1 MYICTRTTGFS
12 IVLPEN
18 LFILDLVH
26 GLLFSL
32 IFDSLNS
39 RNMKKKGDNELLVV
53 LPVPH

>member
-1 MYICTRTTGFS
+1 MYICTRTTGVS

-32 IFDSLNS
+32 IFDSSNS